1 MFIYNPHFI
10 SPSFPLV
17 YVHQSYRKSNA
28 DFNPIVNALTR
39 INMTSQT
46 QDIEYKSINDLL
58 PNILTSFYTYS
69 GSLTTPPCYQV
80 VNWIVMSDRLYLNA
94 KQIEM
99 FRNIYAPIQG
109 ENEKPEHEQGSPPIM
124 PNIRH
129 IQPLN
134 NRTILASFSPLSRL
148 EQIQVANSPYSA
160 ATDNLSYIHLTHLI
174 ISIIW
179 SFSLFSYLAINNKQF
194 KFS

>member
-1 MFIYNPHFI
+1 
-10 SPSFPLV
+10 
-17 YVHQSYRKSNA
+17 
-28 DFNPIVNALTR
+28 
-39 INMTSQT
+39 MTSQT

-80 VNWIVMSDRLYLNA
+80 VNWIIMSDRLYLNA

-99 FRNIYAPIQG
+99 FRNLYVPTHG
-109 ENEKPEHEQGSPPIM
+109 ENERPEGEQGSSSENSPPIM

-148 EQIQVANSPYSA
+148 EQIQVANSPYNASEGN
-160 ATDNLSYIHLTHLI
+160 TSNVHLTYLT

-179 SFSLFSYLAINNKQF
+179 SISLLCLAVNNKPLR
-194 KFS
+194 FS